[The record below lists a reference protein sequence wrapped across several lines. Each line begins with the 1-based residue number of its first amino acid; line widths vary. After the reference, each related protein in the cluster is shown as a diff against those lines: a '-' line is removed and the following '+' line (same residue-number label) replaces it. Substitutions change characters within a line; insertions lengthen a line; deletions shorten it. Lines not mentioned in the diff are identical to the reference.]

1 MKRIIYLATATVFI
15 YTLSFA
21 GPADKIIEVKK
32 GGSGS
37 SHSTVIENSKIKNKS
52 NISGSQLTNIG
63 IDQKNVIHSVKIRK
77 GSKIKNTTIHN
88 KAKMS
93 GTKVTNVGIG
103 QDNNIGSVDIGDT
116 ETK

>member
-1 MKRIIYLATATVFI
+1 MKRIIYLATATAFI
-15 YTLSFA
+15 TTLAFA

-32 GGSGS
+32 GGGHS
-37 SHSTVIENSKIKNKS
+37 SYSTVVENSKIKNKS

-63 IDQKNVIHSVKIRK
+63 INQKNVIHSIKIRK

-93 GTKVTNVGIG
+93 GTKVTNIGIG
-103 QDNNIGSVDIGDT
+103 QDNNVGSVDIGDT